1 MGNVINH
8 IKLCKLHKEIGH
20 VDSNGASQSLN
31 SLSVAMHVLYVQL
44 LGTPNEAQP
53 IRTL

>member
-1 MGNVINH
+1 MLIPVGLAN
-8 IKLCKLHKEIGH
+8 K
-20 VDSNGASQSLN
+20 LN